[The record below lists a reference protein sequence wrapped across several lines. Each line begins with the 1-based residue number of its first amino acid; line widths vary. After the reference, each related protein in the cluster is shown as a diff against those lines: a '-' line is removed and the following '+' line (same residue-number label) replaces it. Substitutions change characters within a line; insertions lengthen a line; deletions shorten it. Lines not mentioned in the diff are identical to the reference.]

1 MKIVVL
7 EADAVGRDVS
17 YEPLKEFGELILYD
31 STPDDMIA
39 DRIKDAD
46 IVIPNK
52 CLLTKDVLKCAPDI
66 KLICEAATGYNNI
79 DIDYCKEQGIPVTN
93 VSGYSTDNVAQHT
106 FALLLHLVEKL
117 DYYATYVEDG
127 DYSLGAS
134 FTNVSRPYHELN
146 GMTYGV
152 CGMGK
157 IGRRVADI
165 ASSFGMNV
173 IYYSASGN
181 TYDVPFRAVTFDEL
195 LMESDVVG
203 IHCPLT
209 EATDGLFDFDAFRR
223 MKKTAIL
230 INVARGRIVVQDD
243 LYRALEEGEIQAAG
257 LDVYESEPLPKDS
270 KLFNVLNRDRLIMT
284 PHTAWGSVEARTRL
298 IEEIRLN
305 IKAFLAGENRSRI
318 V

>member
-17 YEPLKEFGELILYD
+17 YEPLKEFGELMLYD
-31 STPDDMIA
+31 STPNDMIV

-52 CLLTKDVLKCAPDI
+52 CLLTAKVLENAPDI

-79 DIDYCKEQGIPVTN
+79 DIDYCKENGIPVCN

-106 FALLLHLVEKL
+106 FALLLHLVDRL
-117 DYYATYVEDG
+117 DYYSTYVEDG
-127 DYSLGAS
+127 DYSLGSS

-157 IGRRVADI
+157 IGRRVAAI
-165 ASSFGMNV
+165 AEAFGMNV

-181 TYDVPFRAVTFDEL
+181 TYDVPYRAATFEEL
-195 LMESDVVG
+195 LKESDVIGV
-203 IHCPLT
+203 HCPLT
-209 EATDGLFDFDAFRR
+209 EDTKGLFDLNAFRQ
-223 MKKTAIL
+223 MKKSAIL
-230 INVARGRIVVQDD
+230 INVARGPIVVEDD

-257 LDVYESEPLPKDS
+257 LDVFESEPLPKNS
-270 KLFNVLNRDRLIMT
+270 KLLNVLNRDRLIMT
-284 PHTAWGSVEARTRL
+284 PHTAWGSVEARSRL

-305 IKAFLAGENRSRI
+305 IRAYLDGESRSRI

>member
-17 YEPLKEFGELILYD
+17 YESLGEFGELKLYD
-31 STPDDMIA
+31 STPNDMIV

-52 CLLTKDVLKCAPDI
+52 CLLTDKVLENAPNI

-79 DIDYCKEQGIPVTN
+79 DIDYCKERGIPVCN
-93 VSGYSTDNVAQHT
+93 VSGYFTDNVAQHT
-106 FALLLHLVEKL
+106 FALLLHLVDRL
-117 DYYATYVEDG
+117 DYYSTYVEDG
-127 DYSLGAS
+127 DYSLGSS
-134 FTNVSRPYHELN
+134 FTNVSRPYHELA

-157 IGRRVADI
+157 IGRKVAAI
-165 ASSFGMNV
+165 AEAFGMNV

-181 TYDVPFRAVTFDEL
+181 TYDVPYKAVTFEEL
-195 LMESDVVG
+195 LEESDVIGV
-203 IHCPLT
+203 HCPLT
-209 EATDGLFDFDAFRR
+209 DATRGMFDFNAFRQ
-223 MKKTAIL
+223 MKKSAIL
-230 INVARGRIVVQDD
+230 INVARGPIVVEDD

-257 LDVYESEPLPKDS
+257 LDVFESEPLPKSS

-284 PHTAWGSVEARTRL
+284 PHTAWGSVEARSRL

-305 IKAFLAGENRSRI
+305 IKAFLDGEERSRI